1 MSAPLKDFRCA
12 ITESIDVALEAES
25 NAFGRDKAAIAREIL
40 GAWAKR
46 KFHEH
51 KVMARLLM
59 ANGLQPELD
68 GLNTEDDG
76 VARKLTAGGRR

>member
-12 ITESIDVALEAES
+12 ITEAIDVALESEAS
-25 NAFGRDKAAIAREIL
+25 AFGRDKSSIAREIL

-76 VARKLTAGGRR
+76 VARRTAAGGRR